1 MEIKRVL
8 NLTQD
13 EFNALIKAG
22 EILGAA
28 NKVLEANE
36 ADELSDGLKNLIIA
50 LKTVS
55 EKLVK

>member
-8 NLTQD
+8 NLTQE
-13 EFNALIKAG
+13 EFDALIKAG

-36 ADELSDGLKNLIIA
+36 ADELSDGLKNLISA
-50 LKTVS
+50 LKNVS